1 MDCNALSFRIL
12 PEADVDSTDP
22 TALRWSADGVRV
34 SATLRRGAAPYADG
48 AQRLVEA
55 RMHDCLL
62 LLVGQRLGPGGIY
75 VEFCVRHNGTS
86 APACP
91 TCSHPFSL
99 TVIKLPRPCS
109 NMLLSWTP
117 SYNPR
122 ASGVPA

>member
-55 RMHDCLL
+55 RTHDCLL
-62 LLVGQRLGPGGIY
+62 LVVGERLGPGGIY
-75 VEFCVRHNGTS
+75 VEFCVRHNGTIPS
-86 APACP
+86 APL
-91 TCSHPFSL
+91 TCSPPF
-99 TVIKLPRPCS
+99 TRYVVKLPHPCS
-109 NMLLSWTP
+109 NMLLSLDP
-117 SYNPR
+117 E
-122 ASGVPA
+122 

>member
-55 RMHDCLL
+55 RTHDCLL
-62 LLVGQRLGPGGIY
+62 LVVGERLGPGGIY
-75 VEFCVRHNGTS
+75 VEFCVRADGTIPP
-86 APACP
+86 APP
-91 TCSHPFSL
+91 TRPSPSL
-99 TVIKLPRPCS
+99 TYPPI
-109 NMLLSWTP
+109 
-117 SYNPR
+117 
-122 ASGVPA
+122 